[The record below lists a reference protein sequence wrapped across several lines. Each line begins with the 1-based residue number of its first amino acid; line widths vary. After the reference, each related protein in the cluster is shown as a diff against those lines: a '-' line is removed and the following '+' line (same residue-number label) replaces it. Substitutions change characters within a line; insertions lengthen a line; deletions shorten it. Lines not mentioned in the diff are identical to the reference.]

1 MYDMVGESRD
11 PRQTLPMILYIS
23 YLYIYATMGIRGK
36 ICRYRNEDA
45 MVTWVLIKM
54 SKDSLE
60 EVSEYGFKE
69 QKAL

>member
-1 MYDMVGESRD
+1 
-11 PRQTLPMILYIS
+11 
-23 YLYIYATMGIRGK
+23 MGIRGK